1 MPYLSLLGIALS
13 CLLLVAYTS
22 SHRSKRKHLTRE
34 QAEMRPVPVPPAAAR
49 LKSLYI
55 ALPRELRI
63 KIAGGAPFS
72 ELPGEFRK
80 ALREVVLEA
89 NRDREDYAK
98 AQLADGRI
106 MQREYDE
113 DRAYDRYVAD
123 HLQHYRISTNGDGFV
138 TILFRTLMPGHDLPK
153 EDLRHGARGICR
165 VQ

>member
-22 SHRSKRKHLTRE
+22 SHRSKRKHPIHE
-34 QAEMRPVPVPPAAAR
+34 QAQFVPVPVPPAAAR

-55 ALPRELRI
+55 GLPRELRI
-63 KIAGGAPFS
+63 KIAGGAPFG

-80 ALREVVLEA
+80 ALRDVILEA

-113 DRAYDRYVAD
+113 DRAYDQYVAD
-123 HLQHYRISTNGDGFV
+123 HLQHYRISTTGDGFV
-138 TILFRTLMPGHDLPK
+138 TILFRTLLPGHELPK
-153 EDLRHGARGICR
+153 EDMKHGARGICR